1 MCNSLEWCTNEVSY
15 WLHQCE
21 QVASPL
27 LKFSGSAPEINHRV
41 ASARFPT
48 LHSLHVSE
56 ITVSFWCVPSVLR
69 AFWVL
74 CTRRDNITDTRE
86 NWMKNAVIFK
96 IPHIFASDITQ
107 GHLTTVLCKISVRRS
122 KYWQEFSISWW
133 RLKISKWP
141 FHSCTIFEAYLINS
155 LRFPEVQ
162 VLHFAS
168 QVRLFFVEKRK
179 PKIFGFKN
187 VMERAISKCLTFVIR
202 QILSK
207 IFGRIILKPFV

>member
-1 MCNSLEWCTNEVSY
+1 M
-15 WLHQCE
+15 
-21 QVASPL
+21 
-27 LKFSGSAPEINHRV
+27 F
-41 ASARFPT
+41 F
-48 LHSLHVSE
+48 
-56 ITVSFWCVPSVLR
+56 LR

-74 CTRRDNITDTRE
+74 CARRDNITDTRD
-86 NWMKNAVIFK
+86 NWMKNADIFK
-96 IPHIFASDITQ
+96 IPYIFCIFASDITQ

-141 FHSCTIFEAYLINS
+141 FHSCTIFEAYVINS

-162 VLHFAS
+162 VLHCTS

-187 VMERAISKCLTFVIR
+187 ITKRGIRNNNIHNTLNCL
-202 QILSK
+202 
-207 IFGRIILKPFV
+207 